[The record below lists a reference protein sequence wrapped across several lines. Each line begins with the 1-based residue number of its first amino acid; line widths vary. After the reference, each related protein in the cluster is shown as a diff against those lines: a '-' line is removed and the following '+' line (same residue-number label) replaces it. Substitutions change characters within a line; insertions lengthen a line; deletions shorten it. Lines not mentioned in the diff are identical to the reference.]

1 MEVASSSE
9 TLLLPIDLA
18 SYPDLTVHQLSYED
32 LI

>member
-18 SYPDLTVHQLSYED
+18 SYPDLYILPLSYEG
-32 LI
+32 LQ